1 MNRLPDL
8 INIAKCN
15 IFVNPVSFYNCL
27 GKFSISTLLDFTMI
41 TVWVLAKII
50 VSQKFVCTL
59 KDFKWMRSM
68 LLQNTLNLDIKL
80 CIAYIHVYKKSS
92 PFRKWNM
99 LHWIKEGHC
108 EFYIAYI
115 TQALLISDNKCS
127 FFAKPTKRWKS
138 CSGVNHF
145 YIPLFNKTTGLEEN
159 TNEIDLIIQ
168 EHFLRTLQKQTSQI
182 FLM

>member
-15 IFVNPVSFYNCL
+15 IFANPVSFNNCL
-27 GKFSISTLLDFTMI
+27 GKFSISKLLGFTII
-41 TVWVLAKII
+41 TVWVLAI

-80 CIAYIHVYKKSS
+80 CIAYIHTKNPLLSENEICCTES
-92 PFRKWNM
+92 
-99 LHWIKEGHC
+99 
-108 EFYIAYI
+108 YI

>member
-1 MNRLPDL
+1 MNE
-8 INIAKCN
+8 INVIAKH
-15 IFVNPVSFYNCL
+15 IKPWYQ
-27 GKFSISTLLDFTMI
+27 TMH
-41 TVWVLAKII
+41 
-50 VSQKFVCTL
+50 
-59 KDFKWMRSM
+59 
-68 LLQNTLNLDIKL
+68 
-80 CIAYIHVYKKSS
+80 CIHTYKKSS

-108 EFYIAYI
+108 EFYNTYI

-168 EHFLRTLQKQTSQI
+168 EHFLRNIAKTNFTNISYVALLRVYLIKKKIYKAWQFKLLLKFYQI
-182 FLM
+182 KTQILLNQIRC

>member
-15 IFVNPVSFYNCL
+15 IFANPVSFNNCL
-27 GKFSISTLLDFTMI
+27 GKFSISKLLGFPMI
-41 TVWVLAKII
+41 TVWVLAI

-80 CIAYIHVYKKSS
+80 CIAYIHTKNPLLSENEICCTESK
-92 PFRKWNM
+92 RRA
-99 LHWIKEGHC
+99 GHC
-108 EFYIAYI
+108 EFYITYI

-127 FFAKPTKRWKS
+127 FFAKPTKS

>member
-15 IFVNPVSFYNCL
+15 IFANPVSFNNCL
-27 GKFSISTLLDFTMI
+27 GKFSISKLLGFTII
-41 TVWVLAKII
+41 TVWVLAI

-80 CIAYIHVYKKSS
+80 CIAYIHTKNPLLSENEICCTES
-92 PFRKWNM
+92 
-99 LHWIKEGHC
+99 
-108 EFYIAYI
+108 YI

-182 FLM
+182 FFM

>member
-1 MNRLPDL
+1 MHRLPDL

-127 FFAKPTKRWKS
+127 FFAKPTKRWS
-138 CSGVNHF
+138 QSF
-145 YIPLFNKTTGLEEN
+145 LYPS
-159 TNEIDLIIQ
+159 IQ
-168 EHFLRTLQKQTSQI
+168 
-182 FLM
+182 

>member
-15 IFVNPVSFYNCL
+15 IFANPVSFNNCL
-27 GKFSISTLLDFTMI
+27 GKFSISKLLGFPMI
-41 TVWVLAKII
+41 TVGASYSLTKICVHTQGLQMNEINVIAKH
-50 VSQKFVCTL
+50 
-59 KDFKWMRSM
+59 
-68 LLQNTLNLDIKL
+68 IKPWYQTMH
-80 CIAYIHVYKKSS
+80 CIHTYKKSS

-108 EFYIAYI
+108 EFYNTYI

>member
-15 IFVNPVSFYNCL
+15 IFANPVSFNNCL
-27 GKFSISTLLDFTMI
+27 GKFSISKLLGFTII
-41 TVWVLAKII
+41 TVWVLAI

-68 LLQNTLNLDIKL
+68 LLQSTLNLDIKL
-80 CIAYIHVYKKSS
+80 CIAYIHTKNPLLSENEICCTES
-92 PFRKWNM
+92 
-99 LHWIKEGHC
+99 
-108 EFYIAYI
+108 YI

>member
-1 MNRLPDL
+1 MGASYSLTKICVHTQGLQMNE
-8 INIAKCN
+8 INVIAKH
-15 IFVNPVSFYNCL
+15 IKPWYQ
-27 GKFSISTLLDFTMI
+27 TMH
-41 TVWVLAKII
+41 
-50 VSQKFVCTL
+50 
-59 KDFKWMRSM
+59 
-68 LLQNTLNLDIKL
+68 
-80 CIAYIHVYKKSS
+80 CIHTYKKSS

-108 EFYIAYI
+108 EFYITYI

-159 TNEIDLIIQ
+159 KWNWFDFTRTFSKDIAKTNFTNISYVALLRVYLIKKNIQSLTVQIIIEILS
-168 EHFLRTLQKQTSQI
+168 K
-182 FLM
+182 

>member
-1 MNRLPDL
+1 MGASYSLTEICVHTQGLQMNE
-8 INIAKCN
+8 INVIAKH
-15 IFVNPVSFYNCL
+15 IKPWYQ
-27 GKFSISTLLDFTMI
+27 TMH
-41 TVWVLAKII
+41 
-50 VSQKFVCTL
+50 
-59 KDFKWMRSM
+59 
-68 LLQNTLNLDIKL
+68 
-80 CIAYIHVYKKSS
+80 CIHTYKKSS

-108 EFYIAYI
+108 EFYNTYI

-138 CSGVNHF
+138 CSGVNYF

>member
-1 MNRLPDL
+1 MKRLPDL

-15 IFVNPVSFYNCL
+15 IFANPVSFNNCF
-27 GKFSISTLLDFTMI
+27 GKFSISTLLSFTII
-41 TVWVLAKII
+41 TVWVLAI

-59 KDFKWMRSM
+59 KDFKWMRSC
-68 LLQNTLNLDIKL
+68 NVIAKHIKPWYQTMH
-80 CIAYIHVYKKSS
+80 CIHTYKKSS

-108 EFYIAYI
+108 EFYITYI
-115 TQALLISDNKCS
+115 TQALLISDNKSS

-168 EHFLRTLQKQTSQI
+168 EHFLRILQKQTSQI